1 MSVSIE
7 VLVLRHGERIDEVPD
22 SSIVNDRPKWDPPLT
37 RNGYKQAAEAG
48 VRLQGEHQRR
58 PFERIYVSP
67 CTRTFQTASFVAAQL
82 GGVPLRPVPG
92 LAECAAAVQK
102 YGISA
107 FDPKGKGPRFLASE
121 QAGAYCAP
129 GTTIE
134 PTDALYSEGFEACV
148 GRLAS
153 EAAAQGLTRVLLV
166 SHREGIRD
174 LCNLAGFRG
183 RASTAYCCIA
193 QFRYTPDSDQYELLT
208 APTTKVLP
216 TRDPLPAPPP
226 PVPNGNG
233 VAVTLPQTGSEV
245 TGPPRTV
252 CAESCTGESL
262 TV

>member
-22 SSIVNDRPKWDPPLT
+22 SSILHDRPKWDPPLT

-48 VRLQGEHQRR
+48 VRLQGEHQRL

-67 CTRTFQTASFVAAQL
+67 CTRTFQTASYVAAEL

-102 YGISA
+102 FGISA
-107 FDPKGKGPRFLASE
+107 FDPQRKGKGPRFLASE
-121 QAGAYCAP
+121 LAGAYCAP

-193 QFRYTPDSDQYELLT
+193 QFRYTPESDQYELLT

-216 TRDPLPAPPP
+216 TRDPLQPSPCMPAQAT
-226 PVPNGNG
+226 PVG
-233 VAVTLPQTGSEV
+233 VAVTLPLRAEV
-245 TGPPRTV
+245 TGPANGM
-252 CAESCTGESL
+252 CGEL
-262 TV
+262 CG

>member
-107 FDPKGKGPRFLASE
+107 FDPKGQGPRFLASE

-174 LCNLAGFRG
+174 LCNLAFAAEHPLHTAASRSFGTRRTLTNTNFSQHPPLKCCR
-183 RASTAYCCIA
+183 RAIPCRLRLRQC
-193 QFRYTPDSDQYELLT
+193 LM
-208 APTTKVLP
+208 VLP
-216 TRDPLPAPPP
+216 SPYP
-226 PVPNGNG
+226 
-233 VAVTLPQTGSEV
+233 
-245 TGPPRTV
+245 
-252 CAESCTGESL
+252 
-262 TV
+262 